1 MAWESE
7 NRVLASKL
15 EFHIKKDLTKEQK
28 EKLIQNPKNLEP
40 FLGHKIDCFFYKK
53 VKF

>member
-15 EFHIKKDLTKEQK
+15 EYHIKKLTKSQK
-28 EKLIQNPKNLEP
+28 EGLIKNPTQLGK
-40 FLGHKIDCFFYKK
+40 FLGDKIECEFYKNI
-53 VKF
+53 F

>member
-15 EFHIKKDLTKEQK
+15 EYHIKKLTKSQK
-28 EKLIQNPKNLEP
+28 EGLIKNPTQLEK
-40 FLGHKIDCFFYKK
+40 FLGDKIECEFYKNI
-53 VKF
+53 F